1 MLATGCGAD
10 ERAADAARTV
20 RVTER
25 DFRIKVSPR
34 VVSAGQLRFAV
45 DNKGPVSHELLIVR
59 ANAALLPLRGD
70 GITVDEDAVEH
81 NTAGVLEPGAPGQ
94 TRQLTVNLRPGRY
107 ELICNMFGHYLGGM
121 RTPLVVE

>member
-1 MLATGCGAD
+1 
-10 ERAADAARTV
+10 V
-20 RVTER
+20 RVTES

-45 DNKGPVSHELLIVR
+45 DNKGPVSHELVIVR